1 MSVFRK
7 NFLRTL
13 FPAAA
18 LAVVLSLG
26 GGCPVHAGLVVL
38 TQPPSST
45 TAGDLNRGILRWGR
59 TSAEA
64 GIRSGNSTGADL
76 LSLNPGA
83 PGTTPIWRD
92 GLARDFRMSYSA
104 ATGIFTLEVD
114 FDRSGGFANT
124 TYTEVASWYHANNL
138 NMGFNSIRVFNND
151 SNITLSNFVM
161 NNQVITPVTGTT
173 TWYEDTNGL
182 MSNFTATGTIQFPA
196 TTSSNQFPAES
207 RWEISLHNPEAVPE
221 PGSLSLLAIGLAGL
235 VGIRRRRS

>member
-26 GGCPVHAGLVVL
+26 GGCPVHAGLVVV
-38 TQPPSST
+38 TQPSSI
-45 TAGDLNRGILRWGR
+45 TAGDLNRGILRWGK

-76 LSLNPGA
+76 LSLNPYPA
-83 PGTTPIWRD
+83 PIWSD
-92 GLARDFRMSYSA
+92 GLARNFRMSYSA

-114 FDRSGGFANT
+114 FDQSGGFADT
-124 TYTEVASWYHANNL
+124 TYTEVASYYNANNL
-138 NMGFNSIRVFNND
+138 NMGFNTIRVLNNAP
-151 SNITLSNFVM
+151 NITLSNFVM
-161 NNQVITPVTGTT
+161 NNQPITPVTGTT
-173 TWYEDTNGL
+173 TWYQDTNGL

-196 TTSSNQFPAES
+196 INQLSTED
-207 RWEISLHNPEAVPE
+207 RWEISLHNPAAVPE
-221 PGSLSLLAIGLAGL
+221 PGSLSLLAVGLAGL
-235 VGIRRRRS
+235 VGIRRRRN